1 MMHYRKAENVEQE
14 LSKNDLPFE
23 DCLPKAHKDF
33 LWMHVKG
40 GTKVSNVIGYAQS
53 ALDKGEYRSLVWS
66 GSGGGVV
73 KTISCAEVLKR
84 SHPLYQVTR
93 MGYTSVEEHWK
104 PQMDGLEEIVV
115 NRKIPTLHILMSLD
129 ELDDSIDGLQKP
141 NTTSDFWQHDEP
153 PANRL
158 AAAHRSAPANGPAP
172 VNRSAPAARGTN
184 KRQRF
189 GRNKPQQQQSQQNQ
203 QSQSKPAT
211 ESGASEHT

>member
-14 LSKNDLPFE
+14 LSKNDLPFQN
-23 DCLPKAHKDF
+23 CMPKTHKDF

-40 GTKVSNVIGYAQS
+40 GTKLSNVIGYAQS

-84 SHPLYQVTR
+84 SHPLYQLTR

-104 PQMDGLEEIVV
+104 PQMDGLEEIIV
-115 NRKIPTLHILMSLD
+115 NRQIPTLHILMSLD
-129 ELDDSIDGLQKP
+129 ELPDGIEGVQNP

-153 PANRL
+153 PASRP
-158 AAAHRSAPANGPAP
+158 AAAAGR
-172 VNRSAPAARGTN
+172 TN
-184 KRQRF
+184 KRQPF
-189 GRNKPQQQQSQQNQ
+189 GRNRPRQPQQQPRHGQDSQNT
-203 QSQSKPAT
+203 SVPETA
-211 ESGASEHT
+211 ASEHT

>member
-14 LSKNDLPFE
+14 LSKNDLPFQN
-23 DCLPKAHKDF
+23 CMPKTHKDF

-84 SHPLYQVTR
+84 SHPLYQLTR

-104 PQMDGLEEIVV
+104 PQMDGLEEIIV
-115 NRKIPTLHILMSLD
+115 NRQIPTLHILMSLD
-129 ELDDSIDGLQKP
+129 ELPDGIEGVQNP
-141 NTTSDFWQHDEP
+141 NTTSDFWQLDEP
-153 PANRL
+153 PASRPP
-158 AAAHRSAPANGPAP
+158 AAAGRP
-172 VNRSAPAARGTN
+172 N
-184 KRQRF
+184 KRQQF
-189 GRNKPQQQQSQQNQ
+189 GRNRPRQQQQQPRHGQDSQNT
-203 QSQSKPAT
+203 SNSETA
-211 ESGASEHT
+211 ASEHT

>member
-23 DCLPKAHKDF
+23 NCMPKAHKDF

-93 MGYTSVEEHWK
+93 MAYTSVEEHWK

-129 ELDDSIDGLQKP
+129 ELPDSIDGLQKP

-153 PANRL
+153 PAPRP
-158 AAAHRSAPANGPAP
+158 APAHRSAP
-172 VNRSAPAARGTN
+172 VNRPADANRSTPARGTN

-189 GRNKPQQQQSQQNQ
+189 GRNKSQQQQQTQHNQ
-203 QSQSKPAT
+203 QSQSKSAT
-211 ESGASEHT
+211 ESAASEHS

>member
-14 LSKNDLPFE
+14 LSKTDLPFE
-23 DCLPKAHKDF
+23 NCMPKTHKDF

-40 GTKVSNVIGYAQS
+40 GTKVSNVIEFAQA

-104 PQMDGLEEIVV
+104 PQMDGLEEIIVT
-115 NRKIPTLHILMSLD
+115 RQIPTLHILMSLD
-129 ELDDSIDGLQKP
+129 ELSDSIEGLQKP
-141 NTTSDFWQHDEP
+141 NTNSDFWQYDEAS
-153 PANRL
+153 PA
-158 AAAHRSAPANGPAP
+158 SAS
-172 VNRSAPAARGTN
+172 SAKRTN
-184 KRQRF
+184 KRPRF
-189 GRNKPQQQQSQQNQ
+189 ARNKQQQQQQQ
-203 QSQSKPAT
+203 QQQQTTQGKPVGDNAI
-211 ESGASEHT
+211 SGQG